1 MAEVVQV
8 RVEGEQVLEGAE
20 VTGPPW
26 HPASCSLVVAGTGA
40 GTGQQVGVKPGP
52 GQL

>member
-1 MAEVVQV
+1 MK
-8 RVEGEQVLEGAE
+8 GEQGLEGAE

-26 HPASCSLVVAGTGA
+26 HPASCSLVVAGA
-40 GTGQQVGVKPGP
+40 GQQVGVKPGP